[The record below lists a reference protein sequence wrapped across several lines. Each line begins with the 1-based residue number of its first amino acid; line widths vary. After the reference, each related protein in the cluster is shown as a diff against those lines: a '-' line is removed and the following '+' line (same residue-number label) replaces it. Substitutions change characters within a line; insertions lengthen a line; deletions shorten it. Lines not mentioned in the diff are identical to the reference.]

1 MRPSVDP
8 NSAASL
14 GRALIST
21 RIHQGVLKQGTG
33 ADRVVFAP
41 ATIRENATFENPNPL
56 SQGMDLV
63 LVNGVPVLE
72 TAR

>member
-1 MRPSVDP
+1 V
-8 NSAASL
+8 
-14 GRALIST
+14 IST